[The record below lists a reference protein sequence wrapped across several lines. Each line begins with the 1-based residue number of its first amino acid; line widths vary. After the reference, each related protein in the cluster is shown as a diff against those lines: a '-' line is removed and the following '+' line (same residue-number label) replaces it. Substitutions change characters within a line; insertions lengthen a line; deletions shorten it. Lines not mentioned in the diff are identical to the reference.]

1 MYFERPDWSKTFC
14 FVQQSSRPLLKAH
27 SDSLFTNFSCVL
39 PSRVGYYAGKPI
51 ESALWCFNKTRMGS
65 KWVAISACL
74 STTHKSSLWLSIGA
88 LDHKTLRFEILFK
101 EIFYSKGA
109 VRYLSVNILL
119 SAPYRQTIGSHL
131 CHTGLSVNNSFN
143 IPFFF

>member
-1 MYFERPDWSKTFC
+1 MYYERPDWSKTFC

-51 ESALWCFNKTRMGS
+51 ESALWCFNKTRMGN
-65 KWVAISACL
+65 
-74 STTHKSSLWLSIGA
+74 KSSLWLSIGA
-88 LDHKTLRFEILFK
+88 LDRKTLRFEILFRI
-101 EIFYSKGA
+101 IFHSKGA

-131 CHTGLSVNNSFN
+131 CHAGLSVNNSSN
-143 IPFFF
+143 IPFFS